1 MPKLKHIKKTVDG
14 GYTSWSVPELRDACV
29 RKRYESWELTV
40 KRVDL
45 LWACKATGALGLGP
59 PRARTLQQMDEYVDR
74 MLSMSDHELV
84 ERAYL
89 AKTTALEMS
98 GNDRMMDN
106 QRHRMVELW
115 SDRADLLMLLYRDRV
130 GQPVDGQVSLAA
142 E

>member
-1 MPKLKHIKKTVDG
+1 MAKLQHIKKTVDG
-14 GYTSWSVPELRDACV
+14 SYTSWSVPALRNARV
-29 RKRYESWELTV
+29 MKRYESWGLTI
-40 KRVDL
+40 KSVDL

-59 PRARTLQQMDEYVDR
+59 PRARTLQQMDDYVDW
-74 MLSMSDHELV
+74 MLNMSNHELV

-98 GNDRMMDN
+98 GNDRMLDN
-106 QRHRMVELW
+106 QRHRMVKLW

-130 GQPVDGQVSLAA
+130 GQHVDGQVVLAA